1 MMNAMKIELCS
12 IEKNSYT
19 FNLMK
24 YYSMLFSKKS
34 LMPKRNPR
42 RIFTKYTYTVSLQL
56 TKQC

>member
-1 MMNAMKIELCS
+1 MKIELCS